1 MGNLVTTIAS
11 LRGKRILLTGDTG
24 LKGSW
29 LALWL
34 AEAGAEVYG
43 YALPPLR
50 EEDHFNLLGL
60 GDRIHHFDG
69 DIRDRDRLSSFF
81 QQAQPELVF
90 HLAAQALVRESY
102 QNPKATFDTNIG
114 GSVNLLECV
123 RETSSVKTLIYV
135 TSDKCYRN
143 REWIWG
149 YRENDELGGHDPY
162 SASKAAAEIVFS
174 AYEDSFFASRPNFGY
189 ASVRSGNVIGGGDW
203 SRDRI
208 IPDCFRSIYNNQ
220 PIMLRHPQ
228 STRPWQYVLEPLSGY
243 LILAGALTENPKQFS
258 GAWNFGPHGEANRT
272 VKELAQAI
280 IDLWGSGQINVAQ
293 QDRDWHE
300 AGLLH
305 LNCDKSHHQLGWRPR
320 WNFERTVSETVDW
333 YRAFSEGQSVA
344 QKSMDQIQ
352 QYTETIYD

>member
-1 MGNLVTTIAS
+1 MGNLVNTVAS

-24 LKGSW
+24 FKGSW

-34 AEAGAEVYG
+34 AEADAEVYG

-60 GDRIHHFDG
+60 CNRIHHCDG
-69 DIRDRDRLSSFF
+69 DIRDRDRLNSFF
-81 QQAQPELVF
+81 KQAQPEVVF

-149 YRENDELGGHDPY
+149 YRENDELGGRDPY

-174 AYEDSFFASRPNFGY
+174 AYGDSFFASRPNFGY
-189 ASVRSGNVIGGGDW
+189 ASVRAGNVIGGGDW
-203 SRDRI
+203 SSDRI
-208 IPDCFRSIYNNQ
+208 IPDCFRSVYNSE
-220 PIMLRHPQ
+220 PILLRNPQ
-228 STRPWQYVLEPLSGY
+228 STRPWQHVLEPLSGY
-243 LILAGALTENPKQFS
+243 LTLAGALAENPQQYS
-258 GAWNFGPHGEANRT
+258 GTWNFGPCEESNRT
-272 VKELAQAI
+272 VKELVQAVVEI
-280 IDLWGSGQINVAQ
+280 WGSGQINLIQ
-293 QDRDWHE
+293 QNSNWHE

-305 LNCDKSHHQLGWRPR
+305 LNCDKSHHQLGWRPQ
-320 WNFERTVSETVDW
+320 WNFEQTVTETVDW
-333 YRAFSEGQSVA
+333 YQSFSEGQSMS
-344 QKSMDQIQ
+344 QKSIYQIQ
-352 QYTETIYD
+352 RYMETIDD